1 MKRLLLPVAAIS
13 LFTLAGCVNTAPYS
27 GDVYSANQ
35 AKASQNVTYGT
46 VVAVRPVQIQ
56 ADSRTGGLLGG
67 GSGALIG
74 GLLGNQIGGGSGRK
88 IATAAGAIGGAM
100 AGTSVEDRA
109 NRINAV
115 ELEIRTDA
123 GRDVVVVQKAD
134 RQFQPGQKVR
144 LIGSGSNV
152 SVAPY

>member
-1 MKRLLLPVAAIS
+1 MKRLLPVAAVS
-13 LFTLAGCVNTAPYS
+13 LLTLAGCVNTSPYS
-27 GDVYSANQ
+27 GDVYSGNQ

-67 GSGALIG
+67 GTGALIG
-74 GLLGNQIGGGSGRK
+74 GVLGSQIGGGSGKK
-88 IATAAGAIGGAM
+88 IATAAGAIGGAV
-100 AGTSVEDRA
+100 AGTAAEDRA

-115 ELEIRTDA
+115 ELEIRTESGNDI
-123 GRDVVVVQKAD
+123 VVVQKAD

>member
-1 MKRLLLPVAAIS
+1 MKRLLPVAALS
-13 LFTLAGCVNTAPYS
+13 LLTLAGCVNTSPYS
-27 GDVYSANQ
+27 GDVYSGSQ
-35 AKASQNVTYGT
+35 AKSSQNVTYGT
-46 VVAVRPVQIQ
+46 IQAVRPVQIQ

-67 GSGALIG
+67 GTGALIG
-74 GLLGNQIGGGSGRK
+74 GVLGNQVGGGSGRK

-100 AGTSVEDRA
+100 AGTKVEDSA
-109 NRINAV
+109 NRINGV

-123 GRDVVVVQKAD
+123 GNDVVVVQKAD
-134 RQFQPGQKVR
+134 RQFEPGQKVR